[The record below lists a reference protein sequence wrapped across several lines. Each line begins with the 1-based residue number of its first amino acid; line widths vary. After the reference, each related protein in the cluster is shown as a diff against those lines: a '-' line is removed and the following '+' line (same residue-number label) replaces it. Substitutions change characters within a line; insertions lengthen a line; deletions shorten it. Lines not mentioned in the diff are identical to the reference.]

1 MTSPT
6 NNGSHDDPP
15 ARGTSKRGRVDG
27 VKRVHVASGI
37 RMDLAAN
44 EDEYLEEMA
53 AHHVSG
59 HLKVAPEHVS
69 EDVLNNMKKPPV
81 DSFDEFAERFLAASA
96 RAGKEQYLVPYFIA
110 SHPGSGVEEMI
121 DLAVFLKARGYK
133 PLQVQDFI
141 PAPMDVATCM
151 HFTGLDPMTMKPVKT
166 VQRLSD
172 RKVQRALMQFFLP
185 ENWFTVRRA
194 LVEAGRE
201 DLIGSGRECLIPS
214 NPPKEAI
221 AARRRAADAKLR
233 GGGKKRGGARP
244 RSKGR
249 SGGSARG

>member
-1 MTSPT
+1 M
-6 NNGSHDDPP
+6 
-15 ARGTSKRGRVDG
+15 
-27 VKRVHVASGI
+27 
-37 RMDLAAN
+37 
-44 EDEYLEEMA
+44 
-53 AHHVSG
+53 
-59 HLKVAPEHVS
+59 
-69 EDVLNNMKKPPV
+69 
-81 DSFDEFAERFLAASA
+81 AASA

-185 ENWFTVRRA
+185 ENWFIVRRA
-194 LVEAGRE
+194 LAEAGRE
-201 DLIGSGRECLIPS
+201 DLIGSGRECLIPE
-214 NPPKEAI
+214 NPPKEAV
-221 AARRRAADAKLR
+221 AARRRGADAAARR
-233 GGGKKRGGARP
+233 GGKNAKRRADARS
-244 RSKGR
+244 REKGLF
-249 SGGSARG
+249 GGSGRD